1 MKIDPR
7 LKNRLRFNQLEPDAR
22 DRLRRFYHLTS
33 AEAALQIVQS
43 GFIWSAEPD
52 LCPHF
57 TPNRDSQLSIP
68 GAPDIWLRFQFSG
81 AAHLVP
87 EEAPAS
93 SFLANAMYLQ
103 LYEWPD
109 MFNLQGMRVARVRV
123 AAGTSSGLE
132 CIGFQASEAFL
143 ERCKTDIAAT
153 LMLTQLKRLTA
164 ISRSVQVPKDA
175 AQRAALQAQFPVP
188 RFSALEIY
196 KMRFFL
202 WRRRLQKRFAG

>member
-1 MKIDPR
+1 MKIDPK
-7 LKNRLRFNQLEPDAR
+7 LKNRLRFNQLESDAR

-52 LCPHF
+52 LCPNF
-57 TPNRDSQLSIP
+57 TPNRDSKLSIP
-68 GAPDIWLRFQFSG
+68 TEPEIWLRFQFSG

-87 EEAPAS
+87 EDAPAD
-93 SFLANAMYLQ
+93 SFIANAMYLQ

-109 MFNLQGMRVARVRV
+109 MFGLQGMRVARVRI

-132 CIGFQASEAFL
+132 CIGFQASDAFL
-143 ERCKTDIAAT
+143 ERCKTDMAAT
-153 LMLTQLKRLTA
+153 MLLTQLKRLTA
-164 ISRSVQVPKDA
+164 ISRSMQVPRDE
-175 AQRAALQAQFPVP
+175 AQRASLQAEFPVP

-196 KMRFFL
+196 QMRFFL
-202 WRRRLQKRFAG
+202 WRRRLQKRWGR